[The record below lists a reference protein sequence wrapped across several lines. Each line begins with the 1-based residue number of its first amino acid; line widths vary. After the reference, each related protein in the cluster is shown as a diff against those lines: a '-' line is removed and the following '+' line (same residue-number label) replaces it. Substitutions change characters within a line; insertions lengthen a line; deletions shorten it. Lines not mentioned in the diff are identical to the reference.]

1 MDNEVRKVSRPD
13 RIGSYFKM
21 EKRTL
26 AVVAV
31 SGIIYDTGM
40 IAGPWFEGKLAQ
52 YLCDIIGGKRVFQDM
67 VILAIFY
74 IAAILLVEGMRYV
87 KRLYVRRF
95 ANHVNRDMKQVL
107 YHNLVHKGKPEL
119 DNEDVGAILTKAI
132 ADVDTCAE
140 GMRKFTTE
148 VFDTGVVM
156 IAYLTMLLSY
166 DWRLTLISVLF
177 PPIAYW
183 LAGTLKKTVS
193 RSAAAYKESAGAL
206 NGATLDRISNAVL
219 YRVYGQEKNRDT
231 EYEERLLDYEKKA
244 VHANIW
250 ENAMQPLYKIISMM
264 GIIFIIWFGAKN
276 VLGSGWTSWDIA
288 AFSTFLSCFTRLA
301 SKSSRAARLFNAV
314 QKAQVSWMRIKLY
327 MHEIPEER
335 DPETEMPV
343 HLEVSELKFA
353 YPDGKHVLEEITF
366 SAHPGEFIGVT
377 GTVACGKSTLGKV
390 FLCEYPYEGSIR
402 LDGKELADLA
412 GEGRNMTAYM
422 GHEPELLSA
431 SVEENILLGEA
442 GGVGD
447 CLKAVCMDREVS
459 EMPMWIH
466 TMVGSGGIRLSG
478 GQQARIALA
487 RTLFHKKPVII
498 LDDPFS
504 AVDRKTERE
513 IMQNLKAFTQDSIVL
528 ILSHRLNQFPEMDQ
542 VIWLEEGRGTVSD
555 HEHLLQ
561 SNAEYAHLFQ
571 MQSQQGMS
579 LAEKADEPEVCE
591 DMHGDT
597 QEDGGSDKEGTG
609 SKKNRRDQ
617 NHILSVVKW
626 VIREHGLLAFGLVF
640 TVAGTVIAGILPP
653 LLLERIVNQLAGGKA
668 VLPVLAAAYFL
679 LLAAAGV
686 FDSAKESLITVFGQ
700 KVTHGLRSVMCG
712 RLSKLPASYL
722 MDTEPGVTASRFV
735 NDVDT
740 VESLFTSGII
750 SMVVDICKVISI
762 LAVIF
767 VKSRGLG
774 VLMALA
780 APVLF
785 LVTRAFQKRML
796 KAQLANRAAV
806 GRVNSHVPETIRN
819 IRMIHTFHKEKYMEM
834 CYGRYIQEGYQ
845 AIEKSNFYDS
855 IYSPIIIT
863 IRTVLI
869 AVMMV
874 LAAKG
879 GNMQHFFGMSV
890 GTAVAVIAYVSKV
903 FEPLESIGME
913 IQNIQSAVAGVCRIN
928 EFLDE
933 PGRKIMENKVAV
945 LDANS
950 PAAAF
955 HSVSFGYEQEREILH
970 QYSFTV
976 HAGEN
981 VTLTGRTGA
990 GKSTIF
996 KLLLGLYAPWSGSI
1010 RIYGVLADQIPDVQK
1025 RKIFGYVEQSFRL
1038 VPGTVAE
1045 QISLKDNMISPEA
1058 IEQAVRMV
1066 GMHEAVMSLEKGY
1079 DTPCT
1084 SALFSRGQLQLLSIA
1099 RAVAADPRILLLDEI
1114 TANLDSAT
1122 EENVLAALRTA
1133 SENRTVISI
1142 SHRLYE
1148 QRGGREICLSE

>member
-1 MDNEVRKVSRPD
+1 MEDEVRKINRPD
-13 RIGSYFKM
+13 CIISYFKM

-26 AVVAV
+26 AAVTV

-52 YLCDIIGGKRVFQDM
+52 YLCDIIGGKRMFQDM
-67 VILAIFY
+67 VMLAMSY
-74 IAAILLVEGMRYV
+74 VAAILLVEGMRYV

-107 YHNLVHKGKPEL
+107 YHNLVHKEKPEL
-119 DNEDVGAILTKAI
+119 DTEDVGTILTKAI

-183 LAGTLKKTVS
+183 MAGILKKTVS
-193 RSAAAYKESAGAL
+193 KSAAAYKESAGAL

-219 YRVYGQEKNRDT
+219 YRVYGQEKNRDA

-264 GIIFIIWFGAKN
+264 GIIFIIRFGAKN

-314 QKAQVSWMRIKLY
+314 QKAQVSWMRIKTY
-327 MHEIPEER
+327 MHEIPEEKE
-335 DPETEMPV
+335 PGTEPSV
-343 HLEVSELKFA
+343 WLDVSDLKFA
-353 YPDGKHVLEEITF
+353 YPDGKKILEGIKF
-366 SAHPGEFIGVT
+366 SAHPGEIIGVT
-377 GTVACGKSTLGKV
+377 GAVACGKSTLGKV

-402 LDGKELADLA
+402 LNGKELTDLT
-412 GEGRNMTAYM
+412 GEGRKLTAYM

-431 SVEENILLGEA
+431 SVEENILLGET
-442 GGVGD
+442 GDVSD

-459 EMPMWIH
+459 EMPEGIQ
-466 TMVGSGGIRLSG
+466 TMVGNGGVRLSG

-504 AVDRKTERE
+504 AVDRKTECE
-513 IMQNLKAFTQDSIVL
+513 IMHNLRRITPDSIVL

-555 HEHLLQ
+555 HEHLLHT
-561 SNAEYAHLFQ
+561 NAEYAHLFQ
-571 MQSQQGMS
+571 MQCEQGMS
-579 LAEKADEPEVCE
+579 LAEKANGQAERVEMPDDAQDNKFHIEK
-591 DMHGDT
+591 G
-597 QEDGGSDKEGTG
+597 QGGK
-609 SKKNRRDQ
+609 Q
-617 NHILSVVKW
+617 NHIFSVVKW
-626 VIREHGLLAFGLVF
+626 IIKEHGLLSLGLVF
-640 TVAGTVIAGILPP
+640 TVAGTVTAGILPP
-653 LLLERIVNQLAGGKA
+653 LFLERIVNRLAGGTA
-668 VLPVLAAAYFL
+668 IVPGLAAAYFL
-679 LLAAAGV
+679 LLAAAGI

-700 KVTHGLRSVMCG
+700 KVTHGLRSVMCR

-750 SMVVDICKVISI
+750 SMVVDICKVVSI

-780 APVLF
+780 APLLF
-785 LVTRAFQKRML
+785 WVTRVFQKRML
-796 KAQLANRAAV
+796 SAQLANRAAV

-819 IRMIHTFHKEKYMEM
+819 IRMIHTFHKEKYMEK
-834 CYGRYIQEGYQ
+834 CYGRYILEGYH
-845 AIEKSNFYDS
+845 AVEKSNFYDS

-863 IRTVLI
+863 IRTALI

-879 GNMQHFFGMSV
+879 GNMQQFFGMSV

-913 IQNIQSAVAGVCRIN
+913 IQNIQSAVAGVFRIN
-928 EFLDE
+928 EFLNE
-933 PGRKIMENKVAV
+933 PGRSIQNHENVI
-945 LDANS
+945 LDENS

-955 HSVSFGYEQEREILH
+955 DSVSFGYEREREILH

-976 HAGEN
+976 HPGEN
-981 VTLTGRTGA
+981 VTLTGRTGV

-996 KLLLGLYAPWSGSI
+996 KLLLGLYAPWNGSI
-1010 RIYGVLADQIPDVQK
+1010 NIYGISAEQIPDVQK
-1025 RKIFGYVEQSFRL
+1025 RKIFGYVEQTFRL

-1045 QISLKDNMISPEA
+1045 QISLKDRTIAREA
-1058 IEQAVRMV
+1058 IEQAVKMV
-1066 GMHEAVMSLEKGY
+1066 GMHEAVMDLEKGY

-1084 SALFSRGQLQLLSIA
+1084 SNLFSRGQMQLLSIA
-1099 RAVAADPRILLLDEI
+1099 RAVASDPRILLLDEI

-1122 EENVLAALRTA
+1122 EENVLAALRMA